1 MSREYLLLLRF
12 AILNIAALGLLA
24 LAWQQGWVEF
34 VLSNDVTRLTL
45 IILAVF
51 VIGWGLCIHKIWHCS
66 RQLNAVTNPDIDDE
80 RVHWYQQLATQ
91 SAPHARGAV
100 ADCLRARLYA
110 RISVVRTIANQLV
123 ILGLIGTVIGFIIA
137 LGGVN
142 AEANSQV
149 DAVGPMVSTLLQ
161 GMSVALFTM
170 LVGAIFHVWLN
181 MCYQILAT
189 GTVNLTNAIIERAE
203 EPEFFA
209 TLRVDL

>member
-80 RVHWYQQLATQ
+80 RVHKQVESLHDSVRAK
-91 SAPHARGAV
+91 AAAAV
-100 ADCLRARLYA
+100 RALCELSSGDHCTFPCNPLRA
-110 RISVVRTIANQLV
+110 TC
-123 ILGLIGTVIGFIIA
+123 LGSERR
-137 LGGVN
+137 N
-142 AEANSQV
+142 WS
-149 DAVGPMVSTLLQ
+149 
-161 GMSVALFTM
+161 
-170 LVGAIFHVWLN
+170 
-181 MCYQILAT
+181 
-189 GTVNLTNAIIERAE
+189 LTNR
-203 EPEFFA
+203 
-209 TLRVDL
+209 